1 MTNKEKNKDKI
12 VDIAA
17 EGDTVAID
25 RDTLKLMSCGD
36 LGCLHCLFYH
46 DNYLHNQGDCVE
58 NLRHWMNSE
67 YVEPKK
73 FTQQE
78 QMVLSICD
86 KINWLA
92 RDKDGDLYGFVER
105 PVKGDNFWG
114 SKNPYVL
121 MSKISSCKFE
131 AIKWEDKEP
140 VSREEILRCTND

>member
-1 MTNKEKNKDKI
+1 MTNKEKNKNEI

-17 EGDTVAID
+17 EGDTVAVD
-25 RDTLKLMSCGD
+25 RDSLKLVACNSI
-36 LGCLHCLFYH
+36 GCFQCLFDTYNYP
-46 DNYLHNQGDCVE
+46 DNKGGCVE

-67 YVEPKK
+67 YAEPKK

-78 QMVLSICD
+78 QMVLNICD

-92 RDKDGDLYGFVER
+92 RDEDGDLYGFVEKPIKKDR
-105 PVKGDNFWG
+105 FWG
-114 SKNPYVL
+114 SENQYVL

-140 VSREEILRCTND
+140 VSREEILRCVND